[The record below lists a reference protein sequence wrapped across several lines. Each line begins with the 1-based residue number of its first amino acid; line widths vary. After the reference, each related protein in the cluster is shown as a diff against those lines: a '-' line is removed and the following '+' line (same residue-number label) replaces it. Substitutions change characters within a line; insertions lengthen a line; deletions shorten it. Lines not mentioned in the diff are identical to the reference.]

1 MSQQDGLTEQRGSVL
16 AGGLILSIAMAM
28 AAAGVVLATSISAS
42 AMEDHL
48 DAKRLQLTGESVML
62 MAMRSMRNNGPNYY
76 NAPSEF
82 AANFPAGDTVA
93 VTPLYPD
100 WSQLEDNSLRIAMGS
115 PQIRAG
121 ATGQDTTVLVLAW
134 ATYGRDTVRISWR
147 IRDVAPAQVDGLS
160 VFTLTEWKDTLLA
173 YRP

>member
-1 MSQQDGLTEQRGSVL
+1 
-16 AGGLILSIAMAM
+16 MAM

-48 DAKRLQLTGESVML
+48 DAKRLQLTGESAML
-62 MAMRSMRNNGPNYY
+62 LAMRYMRDYVPGTFNIP
-76 NAPSEF
+76 ADF
-82 AANFPAGDTVA
+82 DANFPVGDTVA
-93 VTPLYPD
+93 ITPGYPGWD
-100 WSQLEDNSLRIAMGS
+100 QLLDNSLDAAMGS

-121 ATGQDTTVLVLAW
+121 AARQDSTVLVLAW
-134 ATYGRDTVRISWR
+134 ATYGRDTVRVSWR
-147 IRDVAPAQVDGLS
+147 IQDVAAAQVDGMS